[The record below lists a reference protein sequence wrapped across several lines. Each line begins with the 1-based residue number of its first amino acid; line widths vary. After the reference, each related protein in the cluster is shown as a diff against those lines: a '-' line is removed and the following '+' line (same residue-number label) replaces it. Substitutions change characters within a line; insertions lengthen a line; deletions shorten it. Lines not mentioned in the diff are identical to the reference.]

1 MKVPKEKI
9 PISKVLSK
17 TGPNRQRKRRPTE
30 SGNIDRIENDG
41 EDEEESG
48 GKRGR
53 LSKKGILSSSRAT
66 ATAEG

>member
-1 MKVPKEKI
+1 MKVPSEEKI
-9 PISKVLSK
+9 PSCKVLSK

-53 LSKKGILSSSRAT
+53 LSKKGILSSS
-66 ATAEG
+66 